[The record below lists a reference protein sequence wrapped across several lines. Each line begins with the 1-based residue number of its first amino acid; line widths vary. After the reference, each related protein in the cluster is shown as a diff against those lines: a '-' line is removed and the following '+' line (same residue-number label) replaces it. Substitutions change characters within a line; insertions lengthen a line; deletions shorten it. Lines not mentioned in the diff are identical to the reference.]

1 MPCLES
7 KDLTKLIDHH
17 VAAQKA
23 VVVQLRQRLLD
34 IEKEEK
40 IAIKNNDTARLAVLK
55 AARADLEFHLNGN
68 KETPPGSGTFV
79 KIPDLKTADERIA
92 IMEAQY
98 RQSPQFEFHDTTKNS
113 SKPRTAS
120 VFGLPTAK
128 QMRDLGHDDIAD
140 EIDIRALSLSQLSQ
154 ASKNPEHY
162 IEDEGLNV
170 KVPLGN
176 GVEHHHIFNN
186 VYLTPEGR
194 VQFKSF
200 KIFLNKKTGKPEL
213 SVIPSYWNAEE
224 HGRNTQFIG
233 LLDGMH
239 SGADPATHLHY
250 YKFTDAEKREIVD
263 KIRADSPA
271 KSASAIAKIPKLQSE
286 LKSLQKRRLNPAE
299 YESKLQSQITAAQ
312 ADRDAKQQEID
323 AIGRIDDKNYPT
335 PEDKESARMAKAKL
349 RDELK
354 PLKKRAEQLND
365 ELVEHR
371 TIQSLKGDI
380 AKNQAEQ
387 ASFETKASAIGNL
400 NAYPKGVERDAKR
413 AEKDKYLDGA
423 QNLKK
428 EINQQTQLLKSKGDL
443 DTLIAETKQK
453 IKENAAIGKMSAED
467 AVKLFEETN
476 GFFRFD
482 KGHEEKELHTQY
494 RPVMNEEITRYQ
506 AREALAH
513 LQKEYGNNALD
524 VANTKIRQQYKRNL
538 MLRLQALS
546 NKFLQVSG

>member
-7 KDLTKLIDHH
+7 KDLTKLINHH

-23 VVVQLRQRLLD
+23 VVAQLRQRLLD
-34 IEKEEK
+34 IEKEEN
-40 IAIKNNDTARLAVLK
+40 ATTDASRLAVLK
-55 AARADLEFHLNGN
+55 AARADLEFHLNGK
-68 KETPPGSGTFV
+68 KESPPGSNTFI
-79 KIPDLKTADERIA
+79 KIPNQRTAEERIA

-120 VFGLPTAK
+120 LFGLPTAK
-128 QMRDLGHDDIAD
+128 QMRDLGNDDIAN
-140 EIDIRALSLSQLSQ
+140 EIDTRALSLSQLSQ
-154 ASKNPEHY
+154 ASKNPDHY

-170 KVPLGN
+170 KNPLSN

-213 SVIPSYWNAEE
+213 SIIPSYWNAEE
-224 HGRNTQFIG
+224 HGKNTQFIG

-250 YKFTDAEKREIVD
+250 YKFTDTEKQEIID

-286 LKSLQKRRLNPAE
+286 LKRLQKRRLNPVE
-299 YESKLQSQITAAQ
+299 YESRLQSQIDAAQ
-312 ADRDAKQQEID
+312 ADRNTKQQEID
-323 AIGRIDDKNYPT
+323 KIGRIDDKNYPT
-335 PEDKESARMAKAKL
+335 SKEKESARTAKDKL

-354 PLKKRAEQLND
+354 TLKKRAEQLNS
-365 ELVEHR
+365 ELEEHR
-371 TIQSLKGDI
+371 IIQLLKGDI

-387 ASFETKASAIGNL
+387 AIFENKANKIGNL
-400 NAYPKGVERDAKR
+400 SAYPKGPDRDAKR
-413 AEKDKYLDGA
+413 TEKANYEDESKKLKSKITEQA
-423 QNLKK
+423 QLF
-428 EINQQTQLLKSKGDL
+428 KSKGDL
-443 DTLIAETKQK
+443 DVLIEETKQK
-453 IKENAAIGKMSAED
+453 IRENTAIGKMSAED

-494 RPVMNEEITRYQ
+494 RPLMNEEITKYQ
-506 AREALAH
+506 AREALAY
-513 LQKEYGNNALD
+513 LQKEYGDNALD
-524 VANTKIRQQYKRNL
+524 IANTKIRQQYKRNL

-546 NKFLQVSG
+546 SKFVRVSE